1 MALRYNAFLQI
12 LVKGS
17 AAVIAR
23 LTHRLWL
30 FVSMHCPMHLR
41 RWSLQTE
48 DWPAALKMLQEGS
61 VEDFEVSFVNRGGVR
76 GVLAGIEGFMP
87 FSKMCTGLSGVNAAQ
102 QYKSLMSTLP
112 GLNLRVKVVSVGYCP

>member
-1 MALRYNAFLQI
+1 MAVCVNALPHASETI
-12 LVKGS
+12 V
-17 AAVIAR
+17 
-23 LTHRLWL
+23 T
-30 FVSMHCPMHLR
+30 
-41 RWSLQTE
+41 LQTE

-87 FSKMCTGLSGVNAAQ
+87 FSKMCTALSGVNAAQ

-112 GLNLRVKVVSVGYCP
+112 GLNLRVKVVSVSFCASLTTPAVFSTHFSARSWHHIHLPY

>member
-1 MALRYNAFLQI
+1 MAVCVNVLPHASETM
-12 LVKGS
+12 V
-17 AAVIAR
+17 
-23 LTHRLWL
+23 T
-30 FVSMHCPMHLR
+30 
-41 RWSLQTE
+41 LQTE

-112 GLNLRVKVVSVGYCP
+112 GLNLRVKVVSVSFCPESYKPCCLFHPYSGCSWHHVHLPY